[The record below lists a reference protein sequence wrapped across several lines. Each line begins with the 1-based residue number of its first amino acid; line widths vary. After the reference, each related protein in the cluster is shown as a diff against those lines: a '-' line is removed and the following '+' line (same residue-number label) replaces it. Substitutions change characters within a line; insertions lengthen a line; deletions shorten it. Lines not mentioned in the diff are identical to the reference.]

1 MLSKEQ
7 LDEQRKEFAVG
18 LLAKGYKRSEAAR
31 LIQEQ
36 HNVSTATAYRLLRS
50 AEQTMPPDYH
60 QVNNNLGT
68 LDPLAE
74 VEALYRRQIK
84 ANKDDEAR
92 KTIALIHRIRM
103 DTIRLQP
110 YDLME
115 IEESKQ
121 AIPF

>member
-1 MLSKEQ
+1 MLSKNQIE
-7 LDEQRKEFAVG
+7 EQRKQFAME
-18 LLAKGYKRSEAAR
+18 LLAKGYKRSDAAR
-31 LIQEQ
+31 VIQEQ
-36 HNVSTATAYRLLRS
+36 HNVSPATAYRLLRL

-74 VEALYRRQIK
+74 AEALYRRQLA
-84 ANKDDEAR
+84 ANEDGEAR
-92 KTIALIHRIRM
+92 KTLALVHRIRL
-103 DTIRLQP
+103 DTVRLQP

-115 IEESKQ
+115 IEQSKQ

>member
-7 LDEQRKEFAVG
+7 IEEQRKQSAVE
-18 LLAKGYKRSEAAR
+18 LLAKGCKRSDAAK
-31 LIQEQ
+31 LLQEQ
-36 HNVSTATAYRLLRS
+36 HKISSATAYRLLRL

-60 QVNNNLGT
+60 QVSTNLGT

-84 ANKDDEAR
+84 ANENAEAR
-92 KTIALIHRIRM
+92 KTIALLHRIRM

>member
-7 LDEQRKEFAVG
+7 VEEQRKQSAVE
-18 LLAKGYKRSEAAR
+18 LLAKGYKRSDAAR
-31 LIQEQ
+31 LLQEQ
-36 HNVSTATAYRLLRS
+36 HKVSPATAYRLLRL

-60 QVNNNLGT
+60 QVNNNFGT

-84 ANKDDEAR
+84 ANETGEAR
-92 KTIALIHRIRM
+92 KTIALLHRIRM

>member
-1 MLSKEQ
+1 MLSKNQ
-7 LDEQRKEFAVG
+7 LEEQRKQFAME
-18 LLAKGYKRSEAAR
+18 LLAKGYKRSDAAR

-36 HNVSTATAYRLLRS
+36 HNVSTATAYRLLRL

-74 VEALYRRQIK
+74 AEALYRRQLK
-84 ANKDDEAR
+84 ANEDGEAR
-92 KTIALIHRIRM
+92 KTLALVHRIRL
-103 DTIRLQP
+103 DNVRLQP

-115 IEESKQ
+115 IEQSKQ